1 MPKKSPTYFPTYCMK
16 TIAVAVIF
24 IATFTAA
31 STLAVF
37 LSKISTL
44 LPLFP
49 TTPNASAQQ
58 QEDEGES
65 GEQQQQQEENDID
78 LAGLSTSLTGEL
90 TMTNETAAADQQTIS
105 TEIGDL
111 TLADFETTKEN
122 LAAVRQGLLDND
134 TKAALDALNSADN
147 SLFAVILSQNG
158 YQVSGQT
165 TTTTANEQLNSLQT
179 QIDTVR
185 DGLRSGDNIKSLE
198 ALNNADSQLFNM
210 TQSLEAQD
218 MEDGE

>member
-65 GEQQQQQEENDID
+65 GEQQQEENDID

-111 TLADFETTKEN
+111 TSADLETIREN
-122 LAAVRQGLLDND
+122 LAAVREGLLDND

-165 TTTTANEQLNSLQT
+165 TTTTTNEQLNLLQT

-185 DGLRSGDNIKSLE
+185 DGLRNGDNIKSLE
-198 ALNNADSQLFNM
+198 ALNNADSHLFNM
-210 TQSLEAQD
+210 THSLEAQD
-218 MEDGE
+218 LANEE

>member
-65 GEQQQQQEENDID
+65 GEQQQEENDID

-90 TMTNETAAADQQTIS
+90 TMTNETAAEDQQTIS

-111 TLADFETTKEN
+111 TSADLETIREN
-122 LAAVRQGLLDND
+122 LAAVREGLLDND

-165 TTTTANEQLNSLQT
+165 TTTTANEQLNLLQT

-185 DGLRSGDNIKSLE
+185 DGLRNGDNTKSLE
-198 ALNNADSQLFNM
+198 ALNDADSHLFNM
-210 TQSLEAQD
+210 THSLEAQD
-218 MEDGE
+218 LANEE

>member
-65 GEQQQQQEENDID
+65 GEQQQEENDID

-111 TLADFETTKEN
+111 TLADFETTREN
-122 LAAVRQGLLDND
+122 LAAVREGLLDND

-165 TTTTANEQLNSLQT
+165 TTTTTNEQLNLLQT

-185 DGLRSGDNIKSLE
+185 DGLRNGDNIKSLE
-198 ALNNADSQLFNM
+198 ALNNADSHLFNM

-218 MEDGE
+218 LANEE

>member
-24 IATFTAA
+24 IATFTAS

-65 GEQQQQQEENDID
+65 GEQQQEENDID

-90 TMTNETAAADQQTIS
+90 TMTNETAAADQQTVG
-105 TEIGDL
+105 TEIGDF
-111 TLADFETTKEN
+111 TLADFETIREH
-122 LAAVRQGLLDND
+122 LASVREGLLDND

-165 TTTTANEQLNSLQT
+165 TTITANEQLNLLQT

-185 DGLRSGDNIKSLE
+185 NGLRNGDNIKSLE
-198 ALNNADSQLFNM
+198 ALNNADSHLFNM
-210 TQSLEAQD
+210 TLSLEAQD
-218 MEDGE
+218 MED

>member
-1 MPKKSPTYFPTYCMK
+1 MPEKSPMYFPTYCMR
-16 TIAVAVIF
+16 TIAVAVTF

-37 LSKISTL
+37 FLKTTTSL
-44 LPLFP
+44 LLFP
-49 TTPNASAQQ
+49 MAPNASAQQ

-65 GEQQQQQEENDID
+65 GEQQQEENNID
-78 LAGLSTSLTGEL
+78 LADLSTTMIGEQ
-90 TMTNETAAADQQTIS
+90 TMTNETAATDQQIVS

-111 TLADFETTKEN
+111 TSADFETTKEN
-122 LAAVRQGLLDND
+122 LAAVRQGLVDND
-134 TKAALDALNSADN
+134 AKAALDALNLADN
-147 SLFAVILSQNG
+147 SLFAVILSQKG
-158 YQVSGQT
+158 SQASGQT
-165 TTTTANEQLNSLQT
+165 TTNKQLNLLQT

-185 DGLRSGDNIKSLE
+185 DGLRNGDNVKSLE
-198 ALNNADSQLFNM
+198 ALNDADSQLFNM